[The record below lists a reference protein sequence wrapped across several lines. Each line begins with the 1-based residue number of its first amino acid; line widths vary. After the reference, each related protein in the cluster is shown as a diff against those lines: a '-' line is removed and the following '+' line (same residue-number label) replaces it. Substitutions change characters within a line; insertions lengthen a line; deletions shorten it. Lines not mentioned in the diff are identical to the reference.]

1 MKKMDTNAR
10 MRTGGHIL
18 IEQLALH
25 GADTV
30 FGVPGESFL
39 AALDGMY
46 QSQRVRFV
54 NARHEGGGA
63 MMADAYGKLTGRP
76 GIVFATRGPGATN
89 ASAGVHVA
97 FQDSTP
103 LILLLGQVGRDMM
116 EREAFQEIDYRLM
129 FGPMAKWVAQ
139 IDDARRIPEMISRA
153 FHTAT
158 SGRPGPVV
166 LALPED
172 MLTDMVDAEDAP
184 AYLQRSITPG
194 EPDLRQFAELLAA
207 ARKPFL
213 IVGGGGWSDQ
223 ARRDLEAFAT
233 AHEVPVGASFRCQD
247 YFDNLHSAYGGHIG
261 IGLDA
266 RIAERIRESDLVI
279 ALGARLGEATTS
291 GYTMFDVPKPKQPL
305 VHVYPDPEEIGR
317 VYSPTLGVVAS
328 SAAFAGAIKGLEP
341 KHGSRAEYLKAAHA
355 DYLAVAE
362 PTRSPGDVQLSQIVR
377 GLSERLPLDT
387 IICNGAGNYAVW
399 VHRFWRYRQ
408 YRTELAPTSG
418 SMGYGLPAAVAAKL
432 QHPERTVIAFAG
444 DGCFQMTGMEFVT
457 AVENRLPII
466 VIVCNNGMYGTIRM
480 HQERTYPGR
489 VSGTDL
495 VNPDFAAFARACGGF
510 GVRVDRMEDF
520 ARAFDEAVAAG
531 LPSIIELSISPEA
544 LTPVSSLSE
553 TRAKALAAVV

>member
-1 MKKMDTNAR
+1 MDSNAPL
-10 MRTGGHIL
+10 RTGGHIL
-18 IEQLALH
+18 IDQLALH

-39 AALDGMY
+39 AALDGLY
-46 QSQRVRFV
+46 RNQRVRFV
-54 NARHEGGGA
+54 NSRHEGGA
-63 MMADAYGKLTGRP
+63 TMMADAYGKLTGRP
-76 GIVFATRGPGATN
+76 GIAFATRGPGATN

-116 EREAFQEIDYRLM
+116 EREAFQEIDYRQM
-129 FGPMAKWVAQ
+129 FGPMTKWVAQ
-139 IDDARRIPEMISRA
+139 IDDTRRIPEFISRA
-153 FHTAT
+153 FYTAT

-172 MLTDMVDAEDAP
+172 MLTDQADVADAP
-184 AYLQRSITPG
+184 PYKPQTVAPG
-194 EPDLRQFAELLAA
+194 ADSLRQFEELLAA
-207 ARKPFL
+207 ARRPLL
-213 IVGGGGWSDQ
+213 IVGGGGWSDE
-223 ARRDLEAFAT
+223 ARRNLEAFAT
-233 AHEVPVGASFRCQD
+233 AHEVPIAASFRCQD
-247 YFDNLHSAYGGHIG
+247 YCDNLHPAYAGHVGIG
-261 IGLDA
+261 ISQKFAD
-266 RIAERIRESDLVI
+266 RIRGSDLVI
-279 ALGARLGEATTS
+279 ALGARLGEITTA
-291 GYTMFDVPKPKQPL
+291 GYSLFDIPQPKQPL

-317 VYSPTLGVVAS
+317 VYAPTLGIVS
-328 SAAFAGAIKGLEP
+328 GSAAFAAAIGRLQP
-341 KHGSRAEYLKAAHA
+341 RHPPRGDAAQAAHS
-355 DYLAVAE
+355 DYLAFAE
-362 PTRSPGDVQLSQIVR
+362 PTVSPGDVQLARIVHD
-377 GLSERLPLDT
+377 LSERLPHDA

-432 QHPERTVIAFAG
+432 QHPDRVVIAFAG
-444 DGCFQMTGMEFVT
+444 DGCFQMTGMEFMT

-495 VNPDFAAFARACGGF
+495 ANPDFAALARACGGF
-510 GVRVDRMEDF
+510 GARVDRTVEF
-520 ARAFDEAVAAG
+520 AQAFDEAVASG
-531 LPSIIELSISPEA
+531 LPSIIELAISPEA

-553 TRAKALAAVV
+553 TRAKALAARG

>member
-1 MKKMDTNAR
+1 MDRDAQT
-10 MRTGGHIL
+10 RTGGHVL
-18 IEQLALH
+18 IDQLALH

-46 QSQRVRFV
+46 QNQRVRFV
-54 NARHEGGGA
+54 NSRHEGGAA

-76 GIVFATRGPGATN
+76 GIAFATRGPGATN

-103 LILLLGQVGRDMM
+103 LILLIGQVGRDMM
-116 EREAFQEIDYRLM
+116 EREAFQEIDYRQM

-139 IDDARRIPEMISRA
+139 IDDIRRIPELISRA
-153 FHTAT
+153 FYTAT

-172 MLTDMVDAEDAP
+172 MLADEVDVADAQP
-184 AYLQRSITPG
+184 YKPQTVAPG
-194 EPDLRQFAELLAA
+194 EESLRQFEELLAA
-207 ARKPFL
+207 ARRPLL
-213 IVGGGGWSDQ
+213 IVGGGGWSDR
-223 ARRDLEAFAT
+223 ARRDLEAFAA

-247 YFDNLHSAYGGHIG
+247 YCDNLHPAYAGHVGIG
-261 IGLDA
+261 ISPKF
-266 RIAERIRESDLVI
+266 AERIRESDLVI
-279 ALGARLGEATTS
+279 ALGARLGEITTA
-291 GYTMFDVPKPKQPL
+291 GYSLFDIPQPKQPL

-317 VYSPTLGVVAS
+317 VYAPTLGIIS
-328 SAAFAGAIKGLEP
+328 GSAAFAAAISRLEP
-341 KHGSRAEYLKAAHA
+341 RHRPRGDALAAAHS
-355 DYLAVAE
+355 DYLGYAE
-362 PTRSPGDVQLSQIVR
+362 PTVSPGNVQLARVVR
-377 GLSERLPLDT
+377 DLSERVPEDS

-432 QHPERTVIAFAG
+432 QHPNRTVIAFAG
-444 DGCFQMTGMEFVT
+444 DGCFQMTGMEFMT

-495 VNPDFAAFARACGGF
+495 ANPDFAALARACGGF
-510 GVRVDRMEDF
+510 GARVDRTEDF
-520 ARAFDEAVAAG
+520 ARAFDEAIASR
-531 LPSIIELSISPEA
+531 LPSIIELAISPEA

-553 TRAKALAAVV
+553 TRAKAMAAQG